1 MEGRLRAW
9 SSLAGLAFSVLVVIG
24 AMLLFD
30 GPEGS
35 SPAKMAAWYGSSSN
49 RNHVNIGWILAGL
62 AVFFFVWFV
71 GAVRDQVASHETAG
85 SGNRSLLSTV
95 VTVGGAATAAVL
107 LCLIGITDGVRTMSD
122 DTYHHQVYSGVIHA
136 AGDASYVML
145 ASGGAALSAMIF
157 AISAAILSFGFL
169 PRWLGWFGV
178 VAGVA
183 ALFSIIFF
191 PMFIWLLWIAVT
203 SVMLFLRARSPVPA
217 ERRTAAP
224 AAG

>member
-1 MEGRLRAW
+1 
-9 SSLAGLAFSVLVVIG
+9 
-24 AMLLFD
+24 
-30 GPEGS
+30 
-35 SPAKMAAWYGSSSN
+35 
-49 RNHVNIGWILAGL
+49 
-62 AVFFFVWFV
+62 
-71 GAVRDQVASHETAG
+71 
-85 SGNRSLLSTV
+85 
-95 VTVGGAATAAVL
+95 
-107 LCLIGITDGVRTMSD
+107 MSD

>member
-85 SGNRSLLSTV
+85 SGNRGDPALPHRHH
-95 VTVGGAATAAVL
+95 GR
-107 LCLIGITDGVRTMSD
+107 CPD
-122 DTYHHQVYSGVIHA
+122 D
-136 AGDASYVML
+136 
-145 ASGGAALSAMIF
+145 
-157 AISAAILSFGFL
+157 
-169 PRWLGWFGV
+169 
-178 VAGVA
+178 
-183 ALFSIIFF
+183 
-191 PMFIWLLWIAVT
+191 
-203 SVMLFLRARSPVPA
+203 
-217 ERRTAAP
+217 ERRHVP
-224 AAG
+224 PPGLQRRDPRRR